1 MGIRLIQLIIKRK
14 EKGGIFMSTT
24 CPIRDKKSLASFRDY
39 YKDTRP
45 NPRNYTLIVM
55 GLNTAFRIGDLLEL
69 KWQDICHAN
78 GKLRRH
84 ICLAE
89 QKTEK
94 NRVVPINDALRQAL
108 EAYRTYCKGSKG
120 SDYLF
125 PSTRCHSQPL
135 SRYQAYRI
143 IKNAAKACGL
153 SEHISCHSLRK
164 TFGYYAWKQGTPP
177 AMLMDLY
184 NHSSYQITKRY
195 LGIEQDERDQV
206 YLQIN
211 L

>member
-1 MGIRLIQLIIKRK
+1 
-14 EKGGIFMSTT
+14 MSTT
-24 CPIRDKKSLASFRDY
+24 CPIKDQKALALFRDY
-39 YKDTRP
+39 YKDIHP

-55 GLNTAFRIGDLLEL
+55 GLNTAFRIGDLLAL
-69 KWQDICHAN
+69 KWLDICMPN

-84 ICLAE
+84 ICIE
-89 QKTEK
+89 EKKTEK
-94 NRVVPINDALRQAL
+94 ERIVPINDALRQAL
-108 EAYRTYCKGSKG
+108 EAYRIDCRETLE

-125 PSTRCHSQPL
+125 PSARCKTKPL

-143 IKNAAKACGL
+143 VKNAAKECGL
-153 SEHISCHSLRK
+153 PENISCHSLRK

-195 LGIEQDERDQV
+195 LGIEQEERDQV

>member
-1 MGIRLIQLIIKRK
+1 
-14 EKGGIFMSTT
+14 MSTT
-24 CPIRDKKSLASFRDY
+24 CPIKDKQALASFRDY
-39 YKDTRP
+39 YKNIHP

-69 KWQDICHAN
+69 KWQDICRPN

-84 ICLAE
+84 ICIE
-89 QKTEK
+89 EHKTEK
-94 NRVVPINDALRQAL
+94 TRIVPINEAVRQAL
-108 EAYRTYCKGSKG
+108 EDYRLCCPKKEG

-125 PSTRCHSQPL
+125 PSTRCKTQPL

-143 IKNAAKACGL
+143 VKNAAKECGL
-153 SEHISCHSLRK
+153 SDHISCHSLRK
-164 TFGYYAWKQGTPP
+164 TFGYHAWKQGTPP

-195 LGIEQDERDQV
+195 LGIEQEERDQV

>member
-1 MGIRLIQLIIKRK
+1 
-14 EKGGIFMSTT
+14 MSTT
-24 CPIRDKKSLASFRDY
+24 CPIKDRTALAFFRDY
-39 YKDTRP
+39 YKETRP

-55 GLNTAFRIGDLLEL
+55 GLNTAFRIGDLLGL
-69 KWQDICHAN
+69 RWQDVCQTN
-78 GKLRRH
+78 GRLHKH
-84 ICLAE
+84 ICIEE
-89 QKTEK
+89 QKTGK
-94 NRVVPINDALRQAL
+94 THVVPINEALKETL
-108 EAYRTYCKGSKG
+108 EHYRIYCGNAKA

-125 PSTRCHSQPL
+125 PSTRYKSQPL

-143 IKNAAKACGL
+143 IKNAAKECGL
-153 SEHISCHSLRK
+153 TEHISCHSLRK
-164 TFGYYAWKQGTPP
+164 TFGYHAWKQGTPP

>member
-1 MGIRLIQLIIKRK
+1 
-14 EKGGIFMSTT
+14 MSTT
-24 CPIRDKKSLASFRDY
+24 NPIKDRESLDSFKNYYRD
-39 YKDTRP
+39 THP

-69 KWQDICHAN
+69 KWQDICEAD
-78 GKLRRH
+78 GKLRGH
-84 ICLAE
+84 ICVEE
-89 QKTEK
+89 QKTNK
-94 NRVVPINDALRQAL
+94 RRVVPINDTLEQAL
-108 EAYRTYCKGSKG
+108 EAYRIYCGHSG
-120 SDYLF
+120 LSSYLF
-125 PSTRCHSQPL
+125 PSGRCKTQPL

-143 IKNAAKACGL
+143 IKNAARECGL
-153 SEHISCHSLRK
+153 SGHISCHSLRK
-164 TFGYYAWKQGTPP
+164 TFGYHAWKQGTPP

-206 YLQIN
+206 YLNIN

>member
-1 MGIRLIQLIIKRK
+1 
-14 EKGGIFMSTT
+14 MSTT
-24 CPIRDKKSLASFRDY
+24 CPIKDRKSLVLFRDY
-39 YKDTRP
+39 YRDTHP

-69 KWQDICHAN
+69 RWQDVCGTN
-78 GKLRRH
+78 GKFLKH
-84 ICLAE
+84 ICIEE

-94 NRVVPINDALRQAL
+94 SRIVPINNALRQAL
-108 EAYRTYCKGSKG
+108 ENYQTFCGKTGM
-120 SDYLF
+120 SDFLF
-125 PSTRCHSQPL
+125 PSTRYKSQPL

-143 IKNAAKACGL
+143 IKNAAEECGL
-153 SEHISCHSLRK
+153 SGHISCHSLRK
-164 TFGYYAWKQGTPP
+164 TFGYHAWQQGTPP

>member
-1 MGIRLIQLIIKRK
+1 
-14 EKGGIFMSTT
+14 MSTT
-24 CPIRDKKSLASFRDY
+24 SPIKDKKKLANFRDY
-39 YKDTRP
+39 YRDVNP

-69 KWQDICHAN
+69 RWQDVCRAN
-78 GKLRRH
+78 GILRRH
-84 ICLAE
+84 IYVEE

-94 NRVVPINDALRQAL
+94 NRVVPINSALRTAL
-108 EAYRTYCKGSKG
+108 EAYRLVCQNPAP

-125 PSTRCHSQPL
+125 PGGRCKSKPL

-143 IKNAAKACGL
+143 VRNAARECGL

-164 TFGYYAWKQGTPP
+164 TFGYHAWKQGTPP

-206 YLQIN
+206 YLNIN

>member
-1 MGIRLIQLIIKRK
+1 
-14 EKGGIFMSTT
+14 MSTT
-24 CPIRDKKSLASFRDY
+24 CAIKDKKSLILFRDY
-39 YKDTRP
+39 YRDIHP
-45 NPRNYTLIVM
+45 NPRNYTMIVM

-69 KWQDICHAN
+69 RWQDVCLPDGRLH
-78 GKLRRH
+78 RH
-84 ICLAE
+84 ICIKE
-89 QKTEK
+89 QKTGK
-94 NRVVPINDALRQAL
+94 SHIVPINDALRRSL
-108 EAYRTYCKGSKG
+108 ETYRTCCENVEASG
-120 SDYLF
+120 YLF
-125 PSTRCHSQPL
+125 PSIRYKSQPL

-143 IKNAAKACGL
+143 IKNAAKECGL
-153 SEHISCHSLRK
+153 SEHVSCHSLRK

>member
-1 MGIRLIQLIIKRK
+1 
-14 EKGGIFMSTT
+14 MSTT
-24 CPIRDKKSLASFRDY
+24 CPIKDRKSLAFFRDY
-39 YKDTRP
+39 YKDIQP

-55 GLNTAFRIGDLLEL
+55 GLNTAFRIGDLLGL
-69 KWQDICHAN
+69 KWQDVCWAN
-78 GKLRRH
+78 GKLRKH
-84 ICLAE
+84 ICIE
-89 QKTEK
+89 EHKTEK
-94 NRVVPINDALRQAL
+94 NRIVPVNEAVRQAL
-108 EAYRTYCKGSKG
+108 EDYRKSCKMTEG

-125 PSTRCHSQPL
+125 PSTRCKTQPL

-143 IKNAAKACGL
+143 VKSAAKECGL
-153 SEHISCHSLRK
+153 PENISCHSLRK

-195 LGIEQDERDQV
+195 LGIEQEERDQV